1 MEDTLRTY
9 DITTMLIEEDDAP
22 VRTLIQEHGG
32 KIISSQPT
40 VKVNLAY
47 PIKKRTT
54 AFMAVFLATFLPD
67 TLHGFGKALIMSEH
81 VLRAL
86 VLQADTVSTQPE
98 KRAVEKEPA
107 YTRGKKEGFLS
118 NEALEQ
124 KIEELT

>member
-1 MEDTLRTY
+1 MAATCRTY
-9 DITTMLIEEDDAP
+9 EIKTLSIDEADAS
-22 VRTLIQEHGG
+22 VRTLSQEHGG
-32 KIISSQPT
+32 TSISSQPT

-98 KRAVEKEPA
+98 KRAVEKEPS